1 MRVLL
6 KRRPCLKCE
15 VSVEMKHTLLLVA
28 LFLVTGC
35 ATTSESQQNKIA
47 RITPEELAQLLPP
60 PIAIVTLDEIVADS
74 KQGKTPDEIIA
85 KIKGS
90 HSRYDL
96 SSSQILDLNKQGV
109 DVNVLDYIQQSNEL
123 AKQNAIADEINR
135 REKEKA
141 EIQEQLQQERLR
153 RDRYYDPFWGTRY
166 RFYYGH
172 PIHGYYGRG
181 SRFGWG
187 MSFGHP
193 FWW

>member
-1 MRVLL
+1 VKAKNILIIIM
-6 KRRPCLKCE
+6 
-15 VSVEMKHTLLLVA
+15 LLLI
-28 LFLVTGC
+28 TGC
-35 ATTSESQQNKIA
+35 ATTGESQQNKIA
-47 RITPEELAQLLPP
+47 RITPEELAALLPA
-60 PIAIVTLDEIVADS
+60 PIAIVTLDEIVSDS
-74 KQGKTPDEIIA
+74 KQGKSPDDIIA
-85 KIKGS
+85 KIKES
-90 HSRYDL
+90 NSRYDL
-96 SSSQILDLNKQGV
+96 SSSQVLDLHKPGV
-109 DVNVLDYIQQSNEL
+109 HSSVLDYIQQSNNL